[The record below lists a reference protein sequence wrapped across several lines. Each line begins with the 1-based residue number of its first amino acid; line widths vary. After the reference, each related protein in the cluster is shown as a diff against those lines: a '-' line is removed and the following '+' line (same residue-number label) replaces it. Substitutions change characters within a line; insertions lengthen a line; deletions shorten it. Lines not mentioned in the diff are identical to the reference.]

1 VATDGRTPPYN
12 QEAEAAVLGGI
23 LLNNEA
29 LHLVQPLLGPDDFY
43 VEAHRRIY
51 ESMASLSRLGL
62 PIDHVTLGNELKKR
76 GDLDKIGGAMALA
89 SLTDHVA
96 TIANVEHYATIVREK
111 AAVRRMIYAAQ
122 EVVARGYTDYG
133 EAGEFLNDAESA
145 IFKASQQSSGDQY
158 THVSRIVEK
167 TFRDLEEA
175 AGRTGEITGIPTGFT
190 RLDKM
195 TAGLQRSDLI
205 IVAGR
210 PAMGKTSFAL
220 SIGLNAAKLA
230 RQPVIV
236 FSLEMSKDQLVR
248 RLLTSEG
255 RVDAT
260 KMRSNRLDRGDWPR
274 LVQAANDL
282 SGYQIYLDDST
293 PMTPVEIRAKC
304 RRLLAEKGLCLVIV
318 DYLQLMHAGGRRKD
332 NREQEI
338 SEISRSLKG
347 MAKELNVPVMALSQ
361 LNRSVESRPDKRPM
375 MSDLRESGAIEQDA
389 DIIMFVYRDEV
400 YTKEACEKPGVAEI
414 IIGKQRSGPTGIVET
429 RFFNEYTRFDNLT
442 DDEPPEGVAP
452 PPGFG
457 GRSISEEDDY

>member
-1 VATDGRTPPYN
+1 MKDYPPRRSEERKDPVATEGRTPPYN

-43 VEAHRRIY
+43 IEAHRRIY
-51 ESMASLSRLGL
+51 ESMAALARLGL

-89 SLTDHVA
+89 SLTDHV
-96 TIANVEHYATIVREK
+96 
-111 AAVRRMIYAAQ
+111 
-122 EVVARGYTDYG
+122 
-133 EAGEFLNDAESA
+133 LNDAEAA
-145 IFKASQQSSGDQY
+145 IFKASQQNASDQY

-175 AGRTGEITGIPTGFT
+175 SGRTGEVTGIPTGFT

-205 IVAGR
+205 IIAGR

-220 SIGLNAAKLA
+220 SIALNAAKLT
-230 RQPVIV
+230 RQPVVI

-255 RVDAT
+255 RVNAS
-260 KMRSNRLDRGDWPR
+260 KMRANSLDRSDWPR

-282 SGYQIYLDDST
+282 SGYPIYLDDST
-293 PMTPVEIRAKC
+293 PMTPVEIRAKS

-338 SEISRSLKG
+338 SEISRSLKA
-347 MAKELNVPVMALSQ
+347 MAKELNVPVIALSQ

-400 YTKEACEKPGVAEI
+400 YTKDACEKPGVAEI
-414 IIGKQRSGPTGIVET
+414 IIGKQRSGPTGIIET
-429 RFFNEYTRFDNLT
+429 RFFSDYTRFDNLSG
-442 DDEPPEGVAP
+442 DEPPDGVEP

-457 GRSISEEDDY
+457 GGHAHGGDDDY